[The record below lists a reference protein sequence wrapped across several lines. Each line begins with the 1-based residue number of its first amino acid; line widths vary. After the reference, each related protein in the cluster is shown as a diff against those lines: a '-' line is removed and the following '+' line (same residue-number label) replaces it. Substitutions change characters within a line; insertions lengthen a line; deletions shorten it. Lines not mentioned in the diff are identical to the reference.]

1 MYHSTLH
8 KPLKTDSAHR
18 SACRSAGGERRWVGQ
33 QLFCS
38 AATAMSVL
46 FAVLVLNTAVGTG
59 YAAAQQQE
67 VAETV
72 FANGSLSA
80 DISMPPADT
89 KIVVD
94 STGTEMIAYTHTVQ
108 PGDNLF
114 RLSLQYG
121 ISVNRLKELNKLVST
136 DFIKVGQPLIISE
149 FKPYT
154 TSTNLSYDIFAAEH
168 QNYMLH
174 LYEQN
179 IDQTVYNVLDRF
191 MDTRRLFVDTRISAR
206 LISNFELAISE
217 LEAAGSGEE
226 TSLPAIAS
234 VPSYLYRD
242 GAGPNRGAHMVIG
255 TEAGQQLDIDRI
267 AVYVFMDEEPEEDLH
282 QFLEQLIFSAARLNK
297 ERGDFVNFEFIRFP
311 AAAETDVYNTN
322 RNNNEQDTA
331 SAFVETQNGESSEL
345 SGARPGI
352 IAAFVALFL
361 ILIWFLFRA
370 SGNKSRTV
378 ERK

>member
-1 MYHSTLH
+1 MDNTVSAYSYNRKNSNNSRGVQCCFFQVKSTL
-8 KPLKTDSAHR
+8 LILIT
-18 SACRSAGGERRWVGQ
+18 
-33 QLFCS
+33 
-38 AATAMSVL
+38 L
-46 FAVLVLNTAVGTG
+46 FALQTEMGFGSDNQNKQLPKGVTTDTTGTG
-59 YAAAQQQE
+59 YIF
-67 VAETV
+67 ETHLV
-72 FANGSLSA
+72 RPGETLGELS
-80 DISMPPADT
+80 D
-89 KIVVD
+89 
-94 STGTEMIAYTHTVQ
+94 
-108 PGDNLF
+108 F
-114 RLSLQYG
+114 YG
-121 ISVNRLKELNKLVST
+121 IPIYRLAELNDLSSP
-136 DFIKVGQPLIISE
+136 DFIIADERLIVSEYTPYIS
-149 FKPYT
+149 P
-154 TSTNLSYDIFAAEH
+154 AERAYEVSSVSH
-168 QNYMLH
+168 QNYLLH
-174 LYEQN
+174 LFEQN
-179 IDQTVYNVLDRF
+179 IDQAVYNVLDRF
-191 MDTRRLFVDTRISAR
+191 IDTRRLFVDTRISAR

-267 AVYVFMDEEPEEDLH
+267 AVHVFMDEEPEEDLH